1 MRTECARRHEGHGR
15 EAGTVDEHMDLR
27 QVSTRTDRRRRM
39 LSEDRREAASVVTP
53 GSESPGRAE
62 ARTPRS
68 YTAAARAEQ
77 QPRICQLIPER
88 RWTLALWFLVTATV
102 LVGHAAL
109 DATYHAAN
117 LQLSAI
123 DLSPLTFQARPNLAC
138 STTSLALLSA
148 AGYAG
153 LIVGLRRHKI
163 DDYRGRYR
171 IWYYVVL
178 ACGIGSLAALSG
190 LDRTLQSG
198 LLRAGQWCGVAP
210 DAAWP
215 VISWVLVLAAAGTR
229 IGLEIWPSRGAVVT
243 GLGAV
248 AAWVCAELCRLDAW
262 PFPAVE
268 LRELAVGVLT
278 LASHLLVLLTWV
290 VFARFV
296 YLDAQGRF
304 GSRRT
309 NTTSTRTGWK
319 LLAGRRLRSR
329 SKTAAAT
336 PSRASKVCGEPK
348 ADPSPRASAAAE
360 ESRAKS
366 AAEPRSSRQHPPDA
380 ASTRREPPT
389 SDSTPTTRAADD
401 EDDEDD
407 EEVEPSTLSISRA
420 ERKRQRKDKRKQRR
434 AA

>member
-1 MRTECARRHEGHGR
+1 MPPLSNATNSRRDRKRVSQFGPCLDSMHFHPPTRLRVEDPGRECPMRTECARRHEGHGR

-153 LIVGLRRHKI
+153 LIVGLRVIKLTTI
-163 DDYRGRYR
+163 ED
-171 IWYYVVL
+171 
-178 ACGIGSLAALSG
+178 ATGSGTTSSWPAVSEASPPCRDSIARFNPAYSEPVNGAALRRG
-190 LDRTLQSG
+190 TWLG
-198 LLRAGQWCGVAP
+198 LLSHGCSYSPR
-210 DAAWP
+210 
-215 VISWVLVLAAAGTR
+215 LAH
-229 IGLEIWPSRGAVVT
+229 
-243 GLGAV
+243 GLG
-248 AAWVCAELCRLDAW
+248 WKS
-262 PFPAVE
+262 
-268 LRELAVGVLT
+268 G
-278 LASHLLVLLTWV
+278 HLV
-290 VFARFV
+290 V
-296 YLDAQGRF
+296 
-304 GSRRT
+304 
-309 NTTSTRTGWK
+309 
-319 LLAGRRLRSR
+319 
-329 SKTAAAT
+329 
-336 PSRASKVCGEPK
+336 PS
-348 ADPSPRASAAAE
+348 
-360 ESRAKS
+360 
-366 AAEPRSSRQHPPDA
+366 
-380 ASTRREPPT
+380 
-389 SDSTPTTRAADD
+389 
-401 EDDEDD
+401 
-407 EEVEPSTLSISRA
+407 
-420 ERKRQRKDKRKQRR
+420 
-434 AA
+434 